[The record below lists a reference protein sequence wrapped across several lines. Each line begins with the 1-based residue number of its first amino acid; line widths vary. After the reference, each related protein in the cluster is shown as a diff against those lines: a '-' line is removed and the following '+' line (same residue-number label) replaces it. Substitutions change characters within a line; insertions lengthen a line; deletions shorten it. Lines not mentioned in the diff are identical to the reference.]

1 MVQEAAVRPRE
12 DCTWPRDG
20 CSGGERWPPYVEV
33 GPPVS
38 VSNALQGCQ
47 NTFPLPGT
55 PSSPHRTRACRTP
68 PPRRGPTGTGPARA
82 RRGRRGAAAL
92 AGTLHARPARTA
104 HAGRG
109 VRGRASVVAPRT
121 RARDTHLTRWR
132 TVVAVRWARVRA
144 RGPRVSF
151 PLPERTFAV
160 ATDATIEGGARG

>member
-55 PSSPHRTRACRTP
+55 PYARVSHTAG
-68 PPRRGPTGTGPARA
+68 RGGALRVRPARA